1 MWRRVVNGESRTLL
15 VLVSLLVLLVLH
27 FDLERIKINEKRV
40 SKWVN
45 CVSFILGDLEHDF
58 FCDLV
63 NTSSWRAFRNLTS
76 NKQLEN

>member
-1 MWRRVVNGESRTLL
+1 ML

-40 SKWVN
+40 SKWFS

-58 FCDLV
+58 FV
-63 NTSSWRAFRNLTS
+63 T
-76 NKQLEN
+76 